1 MPGFPTALRVRQL
14 REVMTGT
21 PCAKAAPMVVGGD
34 DGDGRVGADGPP
46 QLVDVRR
53 VATANAADRH
63 RRLDRDRLAMG
74 RHSFWKSG

>member
-1 MPGFPTALRVRQL
+1 
-14 REVMTGT
+14 
-21 PCAKAAPMVVGGD
+21 MVVGGD

-74 RHSFWKSG
+74 RDSFWKSG